1 MTQTLREFFEDS
13 EIFVTGGSG
22 VVGKALIEK
31 LLRSTNVRRIYVLLR
46 SRGQL
51 NAEQRLAKLRD
62 AKVFQVLR
70 AQKPQELN
78 KLIAIPGDVS
88 LPQLGIDPNHLKQ
101 LDQVSIVF
109 HCAATVR
116 FDEPLRVA
124 LQLNVGGTLE
134 ALKFAEQL
142 RHLRIFVHVS
152 TFFSNP
158 YLKRVEPK
166 WYGSPMDWRLCLR
179 LLDEIKDDNIL
190 DTLTRKLIVG
200 FPNTYTFT
208 KNLAESLINDYRT
221 RLPVIVYRP
230 SIVLFAVREPL
241 PGFAPSLMGAMGL
254 FSLVGA
260 GLLKTVY
267 IRRSVYL
274 DITPQDMGIIG
285 MIYYTKCGYEA
296 YREGT
301 PKELLIYQTS
311 SKTHIPYTFIQMAS
325 HMDIKNLWYSAAF
338 LKNLGV
344 PGCHYTENRFVY
356 KFLFITKQLLPAILV
371 DLLLR
376 LFGRPPALLAI
387 QRKLYHT
394 LEVMKPFLFNNYD
407 SPGVT
412 DFKGMIKE
420 IKGTEFDI
428 SYEYESAHDKE
439 RLTIACKNMI
449 QSIRHDLLNEDPSTL
464 ARAQMI
470 MRIKNAIYNALRLYL
485 LYKLLRWLWFH
496 FLG

>member
-1 MTQTLREFFEDS
+1 MTQTLGEFFEDS

-46 SRGQL
+46 PRGQL

-166 WYGSPMDWRLCLR
+166 VFVNAKR
-179 LLDEIKDDNIL
+179 
-190 DTLTRKLIVG
+190 V
-200 FPNTYTFT
+200 F
-208 KNLAESLINDYRT
+208 LAA
-221 RLPVIVYRP
+221 PVH
-230 SIVLFAVREPL
+230 AH
-241 PGFAPSLMGAMGL
+241 FAPAKLFLVLPHCSGMARPWTGAYAC
-254 FSLVGA
+254 VCW
-260 GLLKTVY
+260 T
-267 IRRSVYL
+267 RSRTTISWTRSHASKLHKRQLSV
-274 DITPQDMGIIG
+274 
-285 MIYYTKCGYEA
+285 TK
-296 YREGT
+296 
-301 PKELLIYQTS
+301 
-311 SKTHIPYTFIQMAS
+311 H
-325 HMDIKNLWYSAAF
+325 
-338 LKNLGV
+338 
-344 PGCHYTENRFVY
+344 
-356 KFLFITKQLLPAILV
+356 
-371 DLLLR
+371 
-376 LFGRPPALLAI
+376 
-387 QRKLYHT
+387 
-394 LEVMKPFLFNNYD
+394 
-407 SPGVT
+407 
-412 DFKGMIKE
+412 
-420 IKGTEFDI
+420 
-428 SYEYESAHDKE
+428 
-439 RLTIACKNMI
+439 
-449 QSIRHDLLNEDPSTL
+449 
-464 ARAQMI
+464 
-470 MRIKNAIYNALRLYL
+470 
-485 LYKLLRWLWFH
+485 
-496 FLG
+496 